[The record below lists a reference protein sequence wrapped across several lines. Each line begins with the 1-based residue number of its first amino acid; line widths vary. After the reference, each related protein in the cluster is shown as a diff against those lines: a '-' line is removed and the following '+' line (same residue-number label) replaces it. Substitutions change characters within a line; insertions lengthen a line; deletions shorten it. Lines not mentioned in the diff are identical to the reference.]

1 MGTLHVS
8 DGDREVWAIE
18 DEVRRLPAIGA
29 FGCTTAL
36 VAGGLVVAMPLLG
49 PFTLVGLLI
58 MAFASTDPTRLG
70 RSATLRRYRRV
81 VLDPAGLHVDWLDE
95 LPAPPS
101 DDRLLAPLGC
111 RAQHVRWD
119 EVTAIERVGLQT
131 LRITTRSGATREL
144 SPVPAA
150 VTRALH
156 DRLREV
162 WDRVRRGEPDA
173 DAAARSRAQVEQ
185 LLAGRSGET

>member
-1 MGTLHVS
+1 MGALRVS

-18 DEVRRLPAIGA
+18 DEVRRLPALGA

-49 PFTLVGLLI
+49 PLTLVGLLI

-81 VLDPAGLHVDWLDE
+81 VLDPSGLHVDWLDE

-101 DDRLLAPLGC
+101 DDRLLAPLGR

-119 EVTAIERVGLQT
+119 DVTGIEQVGLRA
-131 LRITTRSGATREL
+131 LRITTRSGSMREL
-144 SPVPAA
+144 GPLPAA
-150 VTRALH
+150 VTRSLH
-156 DRLREV
+156 DRLREIWQGV
-162 WDRVRRGEPDA
+162 QRGEPDA
-173 DAAARSRAQVEQ
+173 ATAARSRAQVEQ
-185 LLAGRSGET
+185 LLASRTGEP